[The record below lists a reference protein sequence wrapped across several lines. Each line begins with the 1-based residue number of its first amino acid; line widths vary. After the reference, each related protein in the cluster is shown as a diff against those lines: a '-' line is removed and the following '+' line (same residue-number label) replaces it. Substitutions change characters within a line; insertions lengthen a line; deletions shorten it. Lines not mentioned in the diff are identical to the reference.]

1 MCPCSL
7 FHWPWKVPEE
17 NVQLSEKWKKSD
29 ITGSGLTDFFCSLM
43 KETTLQQLIWLQW
56 RHLSNAPEENHF
68 KWTLLRLTSKKDVKI
83 KSLLL
88 YTREDVLENKWMV
101 LSSQTWS
108 SLSSNRRTHSLKA
121 DTEEELEA
129 WYLALRNKQVGVWYQ
144 RCVTVCLF

>member
-1 MCPCSL
+1 MCPCGL
-7 FHWPWKVPEE
+7 FHWPWKVPGEK
-17 NVQLSEKWKKSD
+17 VQLSERKVTLQEVALL
-29 ITGSGLTDFFCSLM
+29 IFFCSLM

-68 KWTLLRLTSKKDVKI
+68 KWTLLHLTSKKDVKI

-108 SLSSNRRTHSLKA
+108 SLSFDRRTHSLKA

-129 WYLALRNKQVGVWYQ
+129 WYLALRNKQVGVCYQ
-144 RCVTVCLF
+144 RCVTVCIF